1 MVNKLWSLFV
11 ILGIIFSILNGRTD
25 NLSNVILNSTNAS
38 FEMIVKI
45 FPVMALWLGIMKIAE
60 KSGLLT
66 KISLKLYPVLKFLF
80 PELKKDDEWLSSSF

>member
-1 MVNKLWSLFV
+1 MVNKLWSSFIV
-11 ILGIIFSILNGRTD
+11 LGIIFSILNGRAD
-25 NLSNVILNSTNAS
+25 NLSNVILNSTKAS

-66 KISLKLYPVLKFLF
+66 KISLKLDPVLKFLF
-80 PELKKDDEWLSSSF
+80 PELKKDD